1 MDVDF
6 INTIGVGDR
15 KDWAQCVVSG
25 WVNGKCGR
33 GE

>member
-6 INTIGVGDR
+6 NTIGDR